1 MAEDRALIDELLRHR
16 LELIS
21 KELPELK
28 LAFDGNQ
35 LILNVCVAYSRQ
47 VARENVLLKERLDK
61 AETKLDAQE
70 TDISELRVQA
80 VALADRVEGMAQWA
94 KTKGK
99 S

>member
-1 MAEDRALIDELLRHR
+1 MSDDRALIDELLRHR

-70 TDISELRVQA
+70 NDISELRVQA

-99 S
+99 T

>member
-28 LAFDGNQ
+28 LAFEGNQ

>member
-47 VARENVLLKERLDK
+47 AARENVLLKERLDK